1 MKNMSMSIQVF
12 RKLMHRYFHDEEAVI
27 LALLIV
33 TSAITLYFF
42 GNILAPIL
50 AAFIIAYVLT
60 PLVDKLIALKVSYA
74 LANALVYMLF
84 LGFLMLFI
92 LVLAPLIVKQT
103 TNFLS
108 EAPNMIR
115 DVIIMLQYLPL
126 KYPDLFSEAMVK
138 NWTDYI
144 TSSSAGE
151 AVASWAGQLIQVS
164 VQSVPNILAVAV
176 YFVIVPVLV
185 FFVMKD
191 RRLLKSQLESM
202 LPKRRSLLNQIG
214 NEMNEQIANY
224 IRGKVLEIFIVGITA
239 FVLFSFL
246 GLKYTALLAVI
257 IGLSVLVPYVGAISV
272 TLPVFLVALFQWG
285 IGSEVIYVLIAY
297 MILQILDGNVLV
309 PMIFSE
315 AVNLSATAIVVAVLF
330 FGGLWGFWGV
340 FFAIPLA
347 TLFKAIINAW
357 PKHPEL
363 DGTENE

>member
-1 MKNMSMSIQVF
+1 MKNMSIQVF

-33 TSAITLYFF
+33 ASGIILYFL

-50 AAFIIAYVLT
+50 AAFIIAYVLA
-60 PLVDKLIALKVSYA
+60 PLVDRLIALKCSYA
-74 LANALVYMLF
+74 LANALVYLLF

-92 LVLAPLIVKQT
+92 LVLAPLIVRQT

-108 EAPNMIR
+108 DAPNMIR

-126 KYPDLFSEAMVK
+126 KYPELFTESMVE

-144 TSSSAGE
+144 NSSSVSE
-151 AVASWAGQLIQVS
+151 TVASWAGQLIQVS

-191 RRLLKSQLESM
+191 RRQLKSQFELM
-202 LPKRRSLLNQIG
+202 LPKRRSLLNKIG
-214 NEMNEQIANY
+214 NEMNQQIANY
-224 IRGKVLEIFIVGITA
+224 IRGKVVEIFIVGFSA
-239 FVLFSFL
+239 FVIFSFL

-257 IGLSVLVPYVGAISV
+257 IGISVLVPYVGAISV

-285 IGSEVIYVLIAY
+285 VGSEVIYVLIAY
-297 MILQILDGNVLV
+297 IVLQLLDGNVLV

-357 PKHPEL
+357 PKHSEL
-363 DGTENE
+363 DVETEKQD